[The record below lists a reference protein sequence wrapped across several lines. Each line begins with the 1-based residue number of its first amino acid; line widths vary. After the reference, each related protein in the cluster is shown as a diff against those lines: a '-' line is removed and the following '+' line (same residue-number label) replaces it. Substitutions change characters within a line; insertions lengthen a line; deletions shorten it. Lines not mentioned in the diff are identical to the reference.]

1 MPIVNK
7 NEKRYKMKP
16 KHNSNRVIH
25 SSLALAV
32 AVALWL
38 PIQVRSAEPADGKT
52 MMGGKMM
59 SETNMMPRS
68 KAMQEQR
75 AKMMVDMKAQDAQ
88 LAGQIYE
95 MNHASADKKLDL
107 MAAIVTR
114 MAAQRTDM
122 NARMETMHEAM
133 VKNTQMDQDNMS
145 SDPMMQGIDTNS
157 MGDGKPM
164 TQATMMADM
173 KAQDDQLTGQITEM
187 NRAPAD
193 KKLDLMAAVLTQ
205 MAEQRRTAYLRMEKM
220 RGEMM
225 QLRQMGKEPI
235 SSDSMMKG
243 MN

>member
-1 MPIVNK
+1 
-7 NEKRYKMKP
+7 
-16 KHNSNRVIH
+16 
-25 SSLALAV
+25 
-32 AVALWL
+32 
-38 PIQVRSAEPADGKT
+38 
-52 MMGGKMM
+52 
-59 SETNMMPRS
+59 
-68 KAMQEQR
+68 
-75 AKMMVDMKAQDAQ
+75 
-88 LAGQIYE
+88 
-95 MNHASADKKLDL
+95 
-107 MAAIVTR
+107 
-114 MAAQRTDM
+114 
-122 NARMETMHEAM
+122 
-133 VKNTQMDQDNMS
+133 MS